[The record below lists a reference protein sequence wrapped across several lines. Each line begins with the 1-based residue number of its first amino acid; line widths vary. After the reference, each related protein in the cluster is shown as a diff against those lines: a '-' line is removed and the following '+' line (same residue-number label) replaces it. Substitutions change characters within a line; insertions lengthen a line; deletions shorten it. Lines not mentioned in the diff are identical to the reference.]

1 MSNSRKI
8 NRIENRMDTNVVMTP
23 KPEDAPSSLT
33 YALDPNEVQIAPRKM
48 TPVREAFSG
57 LCTDEAADAY
67 REPFIS
73 TFRELMNQPGIR
85 RVLYQS
91 EPRDRSILDVLT
103 NSPIEIPVE
112 IPAPPRRIQLTIRV
126 DDSDNS

>member
-1 MSNSRKI
+1 
-8 NRIENRMDTNVVMTP
+8 MDTNVVMTS
-23 KPEDAPSSLT
+23 KPEDALSSLT

-57 LCTDEAADAY
+57 LLADEAAAAY
-67 REPFIS
+67 REHFIS

-91 EPRDRSILDVLT
+91 KPRERSIYDSLT
-103 NSPIEIPVE
+103 NTAIVLPS
-112 IPAPPRRIQLTIRV
+112 APRSIQLTFRFE
-126 DDSDNS
+126 DDN